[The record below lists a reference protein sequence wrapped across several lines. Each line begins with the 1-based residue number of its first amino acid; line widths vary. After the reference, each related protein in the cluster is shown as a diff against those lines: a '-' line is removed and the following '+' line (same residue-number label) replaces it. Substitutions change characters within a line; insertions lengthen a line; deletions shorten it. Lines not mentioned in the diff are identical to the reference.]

1 MSPTQQS
8 LKPSKQVRNNMNL
21 IHPLLNPNTHTLEH
35 HINLEL
41 SRLDFNMPLE
51 KNPEY
56 KDVPIN
62 QESHEA
68 LVRTFVKDVKPE
80 HAYVYVMSKVVPY
93 GLDADKVEVILDNLG
108 VPKPRV
114 TVHG

>member
-1 MSPTQQS
+1 MASTNLNHRP
-8 LKPSKQVRNNMNL
+8 NNQNNK
-21 IHPLLNPNTHTLEH
+21 IHPFLNPSPQALEH
-35 HINLEL
+35 YISLEL
-41 SRLDFNMPLE
+41 SRLDFTMPLE

-62 QESHEA
+62 LESHEA

-93 GLDADKVEVILDNLG
+93 GLDADKVEAILDNLKI
-108 VPKPRV
+108 PKPRP
-114 TVHG
+114 TVQG